1 MAASF
6 YPMNKTT
13 LTLAL
18 AALGLASAQAGTGYV
33 SYGKAPKAP
42 APIEVPSLCECF
54 NGNTANVSVF
64 AAGILPQDPDAIGF
78 DDSLGGGIALNY
90 FFTENVGLEGS
101 YTAFGTD
108 SVIHQ
113 VSGSLLLRLP
123 IKSICLAPYAILGG
137 SLHSDGVNQATYHL
151 GAGVDYRFASCVGI
165 FADGQYNWADDTTD
179 YVTVRGGVRF
189 GF

>member
-1 MAASF
+1 
-6 YPMNKTT
+6 MNNTSI

-18 AALGLASAQAGTGYV
+18 SVFGLAAAQAGTGYV

-42 APIEVPSLCECF
+42 APVEVPSLCECF

-64 AAGILPQDPDAIGF
+64 AAGIIVDSSTPELDDA
-78 DDSLGGGIALNY
+78 LGGGIALNY

-108 SVIHQ
+108 SVVHQ
-113 VSGSLLLRLP
+113 VSGSLILRLP
-123 IKSICLAPYAILGG
+123 IKSICLAPYLLVGG
-137 SLHSDGVNQATYHL
+137 SLHSDSVNQGTAHV
-151 GAGVDYRFASCVGI
+151 GAGLDYRFANCVGI
-165 FADGQYNWADDTTD
+165 FADGQYNWADDTSD